1 MILVHPA
8 GHVARLHSQH
18 HRVHQVLGSLD
29 ERHGAVQ
36 TRHDQLTRDV
46 VNISLDLA
54 GDVELVTVE
63 GDPAQ
68 VSEEV
73 RLGAGAGTSLS
84 YLASKR
90 VQLLT
95 SLTET
100 RKDSE
105 VGHFERCWL

>member
-18 HRVHQVLGSLD
+18 HGVHQVLGSLD

-36 TRHDQLTRDV
+36 TGHDQLTRDV

-73 RLGAGAGTSLS
+73 RLGAGAGTSLN

-100 RKDSE
+100 KKDLE
-105 VGHFERCWL
+105 VGHFYRC